1 MLNAIL
7 SCRLNGI
14 HELTKWQLSKKLV
27 LAVNASLSKTGKCY
41 ICEKFYELN
50 FSPSNNVF
58 RCKECSRNSHD
69 NCTNGLL
76 YLPKG
81 FYWMCSD
88 CDDQEENKTI
98 FSILCRLRLAFQN
111 GIIATNEKEDLLV
124 KPDLFQDV
132 MNNSK
137 ENVSE
142 SFVDY
147 ESETK
152 EDDFCNEEDGEDFI
166 CYPQKVH

>member
-1 MLNAIL
+1 M
-7 SCRLNGI
+7 
-14 HELTKWQLSKKLV
+14 
-27 LAVNASLSKTGKCY
+27 
-41 ICEKFYELN
+41 
-50 FSPSNNVF
+50 
-58 RCKECSRNSHD
+58 
-69 NCTNGLL
+69 
-76 YLPKG
+76 
-81 FYWMCSD
+81 
-88 CDDQEENKTI
+88 
-98 FSILCRLRLAFQN
+98 
-111 GIIATNEKEDLLV
+111 